1 MPFRIVAITAS
12 LWLASWGLV
21 GCNSG
26 VPAPEKGQVLA
37 EVNKKQIT
45 VEEFNK
51 EIEKIPPFIR
61 PMFTQSDKGK
71 REFLDDLIT
80 REVVFQEAGR
90 QGLDKDPEYLKRLE
104 EFQRNALLEVL
115 LKKEVEDKASVT
127 EEEVK
132 QYYAAHKEEYR
143 DDKVRASHILVKTE
157 EEARAVEQELK
168 KGRSFAELA
177 KKHSTD
183 AASKKSGGDLGEF
196 SRGQMIPE
204 FERAAF
210 TLKKGEMSGI
220 VRSEYGYHLIKVTDR
235 KEGKLQEITQVS
247 GQIRQKL
254 VRDRQRQVFEA
265 WIAGLK
271 KAATIH
277 VNDELLKSAGGGA
290 AGEAPAAK
298 PKGE

>member
-1 MPFRIVAITAS
+1 MQIPLIAILATAS
-12 LWLASWGLV
+12 LALIGFP
-21 GCNSG
+21 GCDTQ
-26 VPAPEKGQVLA
+26 VPTPEKGQVLA

-45 VEEFNK
+45 VEEFSK

-132 QYYAAHKEEYR
+132 QYYAAHKEEFR
-143 DDKVRASHILVKTE
+143 DDKVRASHILVRTE

-204 FERAAF
+204 FERVAF

-220 VRSEYGYHLIKVTDR
+220 VRSEYGYHLIKVMDR

-254 VRDRQRQVFEA
+254 QRDKQRQVFEA
-265 WIAGLK
+265 WIDGLK
-271 KAATIH
+271 KAASIRI
-277 VNDELLKSAGGGA
+277 NEDLLKTA
-290 AGEAPAAK
+290 APAQAPAAP